1 MKREHKFID
10 RHVKKR
16 WSRARVNAQKSLRRM
31 QGQHDAIMREIQMTP
46 MQRITRIVVG
56 AGLERSFQDVL
67 FQHLSFHPEP
77 LPEPWGMKP
86 FCTPDDGEVLGPRGP
101 KL

>member
-56 AGLERSFQDVL
+56 AGVDRS
-67 FQHLSFHPEP
+67 LSCSWPQP
-77 LPEPWGMKP
+77 P
-86 FCTPDDGEVLGPRGP
+86 FIAFPDNVFPNSAVVIRSRA
-101 KL
+101 

>member
-46 MQRITRIVVG
+46 SALLGSLLVLAWRD
-56 AGLERSFQDVL
+56 QDAL

-86 FCTPDDGEVLGPRGP
+86 FSPGG
-101 KL
+101 